1 MVDREVAVVEYMKLL
16 KDFVEYL
23 KSQEGDEPNQKEM
36 IGFLEMLSEKSV
48 TLNALDE
55 TKRLYHEMQQLF
67 NRAQYLKNVRFYFP
81 IANYEKREQYKGYIL
96 VISHEMGRSG
106 APVVLMDAVKILR
119 EAGYFVSV
127 ISPMDGPLCMEMSKA
142 GIPVMVD
149 FSLLNGRCEP
159 DEIRSVNPY
168 QNWVTDIFVKCFDMM
183 ICNTAVLHNVVER
196 YMHYGKPLLWWMH
209 EGNMSFASFGHYLP
223 KELPENVHVAY
234 VCDYVKEQAKLYG
247 IHYDG
252 KILHY
257 GVEEKIAEILQSDEN
272 HSNMNSSGARS
283 EVVEKQEKSITTFIT
298 VGAIDKRKGQDL
310 LLDAI
315 LDLLPDYLNRAR
327 FLFVG
332 HPIDKDLYH
341 RIEMLSK
348 GMEQIEFWK
357 SMPREQLIKLYDE
370 CDCVICCSRDD
381 PLPVVVTESM
391 ILKKVSILSEHTG
404 TAAYLQDGVNG
415 FVCKNED
422 VEDLKKKIC
431 EVIDKKDELSDI
443 ARNAY
448 DLYKSHFTMDIF
460 QNNLLKFVGDIF
472 DSIDT
477 TNRTIH
483 RNVSKKM
490 ADMAGDNI

>member
-1 MVDREVAVVEYMKLL
+1 
-16 KDFVEYL
+16 
-23 KSQEGDEPNQKEM
+23 
-36 IGFLEMLSEKSV
+36 
-48 TLNALDE
+48 
-55 TKRLYHEMQQLF
+55 
-67 NRAQYLKNVRFYFP
+67 
-81 IANYEKREQYKGYIL
+81 
-96 VISHEMGRSG
+96 
-106 APVVLMDAVKILR
+106 
-119 EAGYFVSV
+119 
-127 ISPMDGPLCMEMSKA
+127 
-142 GIPVMVD
+142 
-149 FSLLNGRCEP
+149 
-159 DEIRSVNPY
+159 
-168 QNWVTDIFVKCFDMM
+168 
-183 ICNTAVLHNVVER
+183 
-196 YMHYGKPLLWWMH
+196 
-209 EGNMSFASFGHYLP
+209 
-223 KELPENVHVAY
+223 
-234 VCDYVKEQAKLYG
+234 
-247 IHYDG
+247 
-252 KILHY
+252 
-257 GVEEKIAEILQSDEN
+257 
-272 HSNMNSSGARS
+272 MNSSDTCS

-315 LDLLPDYLNRAR
+315 LDLSPDYLNRVR

-348 GMEQIEFWK
+348 GIEQIEFWK
-357 SMPREQLIKLYDE
+357 SMPREQLMKLYDE

-391 ILKKVSILSEHTG
+391 ILQKVSICSEHTG

-448 DLYKSHFTMDIF
+448 DLYKSHFTVDIF